1 MTKNFSSCKLVIKN
15 GRFPKMKWT
24 IEKIGLSPR
33 EAGHV
38 LGISEVA
45 LGELRRKGVGPPFTK
60 LGGRVIYRA
69 DDVEKWLAKHKP
81 TKREE

>member
-1 MTKNFSSCKLVIKN
+1 
-15 GRFPKMKWT
+15 MKWT

-33 EAGHV
+33 ELGHV
-38 LGISEVA
+38 LGLSEVV
-45 LGELRRKGVGPPFTK
+45 LSELRRKGEGPPFTK

-81 TKREE
+81 SKWDE